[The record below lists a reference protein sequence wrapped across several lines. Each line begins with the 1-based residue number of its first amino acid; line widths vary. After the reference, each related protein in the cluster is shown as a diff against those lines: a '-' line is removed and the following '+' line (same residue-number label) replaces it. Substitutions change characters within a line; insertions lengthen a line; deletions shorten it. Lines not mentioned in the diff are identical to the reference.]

1 MSKTVLHIDSIAY
14 GGEAVG
20 RLPSGKV
27 CFVPGGLPGEEL
39 EVEIIQDKKSFA
51 RAALLKVIQSS
62 PERLVPECDLF
73 RDHNCPGCAY
83 LHCAYP
89 LELQFKQ
96 QQLADFLNRDG
107 LLENG
112 RLCEPFASPRRHFYR
127 NKLKLHSDGKDFAMV
142 ARDNETLIKLDKCP
156 LAEYAIND
164 ALQNTPL
171 PPSGE
176 TVCWRYTSIDGVR
189 SFPGKSCP
197 RNAEWLSETL
207 PDAGMFKVPLDGFFQ
222 TNIEVAAEL
231 VRRVVDMISR
241 SGVTELVELYCGVG
255 VFSIAA
261 AEKISGLTSV
271 GIELNPAAIKAARWN
286 AHRHGVDKRCRF
298 FAGDA
303 GKELKKTGD
312 LANSCLLVD
321 PPRTGLSVETL
332 NNIVSADP
340 AKIIYISCAADT
352 LRRDLVLFKRA
363 GWQVESAGV
372 LDMFPGTS
380 HFETLVALQK

>member
-1 MSKTVLHIDSIAY
+1 MNKAFLHVDSIAY

-20 RLPSGKV
+20 RLASGKV

-51 RAALLKVIQSS
+51 RAKIIKILKNS
-62 PERLVPECDLF
+62 PERIEPECRSFQNSD
-73 RDHNCPGCAY
+73 CPGCAY
-83 LHCAYP
+83 LHCSYP

-107 LLENG
+107 ILEDGILL
-112 RLCEPFASPRRHFYR
+112 EPFASPRRNFYR
-127 NKLKLHSDGKDFAMV
+127 NKLKLHSNGRNFAMV
-142 ARDNETLIKLDKCP
+142 SRDNETLIEIDRCQ
-156 LAEYAIND
+156 LAENTIND
-164 ALQNTPL
+164 LLSSTPV
-171 PPSGE
+171 PATGE
-176 TVCWRYTSIDGVR
+176 TVCWRCTATDGVQH
-189 SFPGKSCP
+189 FTGKSCP

-207 PDAGMFKVPLDGFFQ
+207 PGYGMFKVPLDGFFQ

-231 VRRVVDMISR
+231 VRRVVELISQ
-241 SGVTELVELYCGVG
+241 SGLTELVELYCGVG

-261 AEKISGLTSV
+261 AEKITGLTAT
-271 GIELNPAAIKAARWN
+271 GIELNPAAIRAARWN
-286 AHRHGVDKRCRF
+286 AHHHKVDKRCRF

-303 GKELKKTGD
+303 GKELKKAGNI
-312 LANSCLLVD
+312 ANSCLLVD
-321 PPRTGLSVETL
+321 PPRTGLTVETL
-332 NNIVSADP
+332 NNIVAADP

-363 GWQVESAGV
+363 GWQVETAGL